1 MLRDKM
7 PSFYSSSQMMLELF
21 RLEDLEIQSFQS
33 AVVDAFNQFDIDT
46 ATWSISRWE
55 KEFGFYTNKDNTVWN
70 SLENKSTTFNE
81 VEGMDWNTFEKMFPI
96 ELEERR
102 SAVKSRM
109 RGAGTVTVEGLKNIC
124 NAYVNGRINVIE
136 SLSDYKI
143 IIEFID
149 ERGYPSNIE
158 TLKQIIS
165 QVIPAHIAVEYQYR
179 YLTWNEFDSFGWSWS
194 QIDAKQLTFDE
205 LSVYGEE

>member
-7 PSFYSSSQMMLELF
+7 PSFYSSSPMMSELF
-21 RLEDLEIQSFQS
+21 DQEDLEIQGFQS
-33 AVVDAFNQFDIDT
+33 VIVDTFNQFDIDT
-46 ATWSISRWE
+46 ATRTISRWE

-70 SLENKSTTFNE
+70 TLENKSTTFDE
-81 VEGMDWNTFEKMFPI
+81 VEGIDWNTFEKMFPI
-96 ELEERR
+96 ELEERK

-109 RGAGTVTVEGLKNIC
+109 RGAGTVTIEGLKNIC
-124 NAYVNGRINVIE
+124 NAYINGRINVIE

-179 YLTWNEFDSFGWSWS
+179 YLTWNEFDSFVWSWS
-194 QIDAKQLTFDE
+194 QIDAKQLTYDE

>member
-7 PSFYSSSQMMLELF
+7 PSIFSSSQMMLELF
-21 RLEDLEIQSFQS
+21 SVEDLEIQRFQS
-33 AVVDAFNQFDIDT
+33 AVVDTFNQFDIDT

-70 SLENKSTTFNE
+70 SLENKSTTFDE

-109 RGAGTVTVEGLKNIC
+109 RGAGTVTIEGLKNIC
-124 NAYVNGRINVIE
+124 NAYINGRINVIE
-136 SLSDYKI
+136 SPSDYKLK
-143 IIEFID
+143 IEFID

>member
-7 PSFYSSSQMMLELF
+7 PSIYSSSQMMLEIF
-21 RLEDLEIQSFQS
+21 NQEDLEIQRFQS
-33 AVVDAFNQFDIDT
+33 AVIDTFNQFDIDT

-55 KEFGFYTNKDNTVWN
+55 KEFGFHTNKDNTVWN
-70 SLENKSTTFNE
+70 TLENKSTTFDE
-81 VEGMDWNTFEKMFPI
+81 VEGMDWNTFEKMFPV

-109 RGAGTVTVEGLKNIC
+109 RGAGTVTIGGLKNIC
-124 NAYVNGRINVIE
+124 NAYINGRINVIE
-136 SLSDYKI
+136 SPSDYKI

-158 TLKQIIS
+158 TLKQIIN

-179 YLTWNEFDSFGWSWS
+179 YLTWNEFDSFGWAWS
-194 QIDAKQLTFDE
+194 QIDAKQLTYDE
-205 LSVYGEE
+205 LSIYEEE